1 MEKERSEERQL
12 SIQSMQSTV
21 RKLENALS
29 RMTASG
35 SSTTLVAKRLAAVQ
49 TGLAALENAWHQVP
63 HYYGKEELAEARQVL
78 KGLLPTVESSYDK
91 AKAGSPQRTLLERR
105 IQALK
110 QALKAIDG
118 QITE

>member
-49 TGLAALENAWHQVP
+49 TGLAALENAWHQAP
-63 HYYGKEELAEARQVL
+63 HYYGKEELAEARGLL
-78 KGLLPTVESSYDK
+78 KGLLPTVENSY
-91 AKAGSPQRTLLERR
+91 AKARPGSPQHTLLERR
-105 IQALK
+105 IQALE
-110 QALKAIDG
+110 QAVRAIG
-118 QITE
+118 EQITE